1 MPQTSTLHQIEN
13 GPSYRDQRQLL
24 RLIHRASG
32 AGRQMRRLLAEYAE
46 PLGVSDGELLVVW
59 LVCEQDSL
67 GMVQGDLAA
76 SVGASPAQMSGLV
89 ERLRKRGLIDM
100 HRSAVDRR
108 RQVWRATALGR
119 ELLVSA
125 LPLLAQL
132 AAQVEQSLSTDEQ
145 EAVLVLCDKLTST
158 WTGPTEMTEPCGDSL
173 RASGTRLKSRE
184 AA

>member
-1 MPQTSTLHQIEN
+1 
-13 GPSYRDQRQLL
+13 
-24 RLIHRASG
+24 
-32 AGRQMRRLLAEYAE
+32 MRRLLAEHAE

-59 LVCEQDSL
+59 LCEQDSL

-76 SVGASPAQMSGLV
+76 SVGVSPAQMSGLV

-100 HRSAVDRR
+100 HRSAIDRR

-132 AAQVEQSLSTDEQ
+132 AEHVGQSLAADEQ
-145 EAVLVLCDKLTST
+145 EAILVLCEKLTST
-158 WTGPTEMTEPCGDSL
+158 STGPTEASEPCVNVLPIG
-173 RASGTRLKSRE
+173 GNCLKQRE